1 MKKKLAIIIIILLAS
16 GGITWAILNQ
26 SKDSKQQTA
35 PLTKESSQKPKIP
48 GGEKIIDQ
56 DSSTKDQL
64 SKELSKNQGQKQ
76 PDSSSRSTHDNQ
88 HNSQHSQQS
97 SQKPSAPNSHTQ
109 APAQPLPQNPS
120 QPLTPPIKPPKPNTP
135 PTQPQ
140 PPVTPPVTPPTPPQ
154 PPITPPQPPKP
165 PKPPVTPPQQNLS
178 DEEKARKII
187 NDLKSSTNQNVA
199 QFTNDDNQ
207 IRTVLWTKGIAA
219 PRLGTGGDFRRA
231 EDKTV
236 AGTYVYY
243 YVPFESRFLN
253 SGWYD
258 VDKSNT
264 NNQNDLNMCFGAVA
278 ANQLHWWLKNN
289 NSRVNQFLQRTNYAN
304 TLASNL
310 HGSLRDLRIYPNSFQ
325 NQQNSRLF
333 NMFTVYFNHNIEGYQ
348 ADPLI
353 DMFINGYRPKPG
365 GGTNDPDWPD
375 GYIADNRG
383 GFFHQVFDREILT
396 RRMTTLSFDAFSR
409 ELKTALRDGKSVAII
424 HTAAKTYNHVIT
436 AWGAEY
442 DLNGKLVGVYVTDS
456 DDQHANFNGMKRY
469 GVNNINGKA
478 VLTTNVTNPS
488 QGPRVDSISTL
499 GLGEDKWNNFLK

>member
-1 MKKKLAIIIIILLAS
+1 MKKKLAIIVIILLAS
-16 GGITWAILNQ
+16 GGVTWAVFNQ
-26 SKDSKQQTA
+26 TKQSQKSTDQVVENSTKKPSVPGGQTIVDQGRADNNQTSSSTA
-35 PLTKESSQKPKIP
+35 P
-48 GGEKIIDQ
+48 Q
-56 DSSTKDQL
+56 DSVNDST
-64 SKELSKNQGQKQ
+64 NN
-76 PDSSSRSTHDNQ
+76 SRL
-88 HNSQHSQQS
+88 
-97 SQKPSAPNSHTQ
+97 PNNTPPERSNNPIQSHTPQ
-109 APAQPLPQNPS
+109 SLPQQPQTSPSIPRPQTSPQPQPHNPS
-120 QPLTPPIKPPKPNTP
+120 QPNTPPI
-135 PTQPQ
+135 QPQ
-140 PPVTPPVTPPTPPQ
+140 PPVAPQPPVTPNPPNTPQPPIIPPQPPVTPPTPPHQ
-154 PPITPPQPPKP
+154 ELTD
-165 PKPPVTPPQQNLS
+165 QQ
-178 DEEKARKII
+178 KAQKILA
-187 NDLKSSTNQNVA
+187 DLKSSLNNNVA

-207 IRTVLWTKGIAA
+207 IRTVLWTKGITA
-219 PRLGTGGDFRRA
+219 PRLGTGGDFKRA
-231 EDKTV
+231 EDKTT

-258 VDKSNT
+258 VDKSST
-264 NNQNDLNMCFGAVA
+264 NNQNDFNMCFGAVA

-289 NSRVNQFLQRTNYAN
+289 DARVNQFLQRTNYAN
-304 TLASNL
+304 TLASSL
-310 HGSLRDLRIYPNSFQ
+310 HGGLRDLRIYPNSFQ

-353 DMFINGYRPKPG
+353 DMFINGYQPKPG

-375 GYIADNRG
+375 GYVADNRG

-396 RRMTTLSFDAFSR
+396 RRMTTLSFDVFSR
-409 ELKTALRDGKSVAII
+409 ELKTALRAGKSVAII

-499 GLGEDKWNNFLK
+499 DLGEKQWNKFLK